1 MQQLRECQS
10 SKTVALMRDCQLEF
24 LQILMALQKHRKTEP
39 PPSVAEINLTAFKP
53 GKTSVW
59 GGFFCTVFYIA
70 CKRSSVIYRFLGV
83 C

>member
-1 MQQLRECQS
+1 MWKSQLHIS
-10 SKTVALMRDCQLEF
+10 NYQLSYK
-24 LQILMALQKHRKTEP
+24 LQIESTAL
-39 PPSVAEINLTAFKP
+39 KP
-53 GKTSVW
+53 GKAPAR